1 VCECECVMVVYLK
14 LWCVMVVNLS
24 TVFLGSN
31 SSNSVSSVS
40 QKMNITREVSC
51 QRLPTVWGD
60 LPRPQYVH
68 SICAYGPHHYH
79 MGRPILLPHHLA
91 LHVEQTGVIYLPSTA
106 EAGDSQ
112 PLDSSNFEGFEV
124 VFSPIVSNTGKHPWK
139 NDVPEWI
146 EPWMEC
152 LMETYSL
159 EAWNLMGFSRGAAWG
174 LDIRSRI
181 KAFGLVLL
189 VGPYFLPRRTDE
201 EKQKIAEGIV
211 DPWKSSRNAL
221 MCAYGDS
228 DPWKPDPS
236 VMDVMHQFRTAR
248 FIDCGHDDSKQR
260 AIDTFWGCLAQV

>member
-1 VCECECVMVVYLK
+1 
-14 LWCVMVVNLS
+14 MVVNLS
-24 TVFLGSN
+24 IVFLGSN

-79 MGRPILLPHHLA
+79 MWRPILLPHHLA

-112 PLDSSNFEGFEV
+112 PLDSSNFEGCEV

-201 EKQKIAEGIV
+201 EKKNCRRSCRSLEVFKKCTDVRLWRCRSLEARCISHG
-211 DPWKSSRNAL
+211 RH
-221 MCAYGDS
+221 G
-228 DPWKPDPS
+228 S
-236 VMDVMHQFRTAR
+236 VSHRSLS
-248 FIDCGHDDSKQR
+248 GLR
-260 AIDTFWGCLAQV
+260 A